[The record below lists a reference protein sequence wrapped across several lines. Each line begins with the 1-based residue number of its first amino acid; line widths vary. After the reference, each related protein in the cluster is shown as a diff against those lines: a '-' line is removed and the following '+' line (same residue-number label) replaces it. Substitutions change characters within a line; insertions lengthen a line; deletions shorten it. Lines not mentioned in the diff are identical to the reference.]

1 MQNFARAHF
10 VRAHVRACVHV
21 QNSKEAGDAD
31 FCRIL
36 SACVRA

>member
-1 MQNFARAHF
+1 MQNFVH
-10 VRAHVRACVHV
+10 AHVRACVRV
-21 QNSKEAGDAD
+21 QNSKEVGDAD